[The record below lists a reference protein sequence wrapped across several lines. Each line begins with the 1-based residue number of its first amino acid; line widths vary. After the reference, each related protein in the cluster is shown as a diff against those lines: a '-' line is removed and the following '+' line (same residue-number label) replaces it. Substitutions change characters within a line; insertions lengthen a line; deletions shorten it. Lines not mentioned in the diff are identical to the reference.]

1 MEEKV
6 LFTEDFS
13 NVPHGTYKTNI
24 PNIWTEA
31 YSFEVPNG
39 LIYSLDMNRP
49 AHMKITAYEKF
60 TSVDTS
66 VDFTVTV
73 SNRVAEVR
81 NPRSNQIEYEW
92 MAIARGRTSGKVT
105 YAVGYNESSKQL
117 TFSAISGGTTEDVD
131 VFYLIADGSV
141 RVQVTAPSRAKEVTF
156 ALFESSLVTLNS
168 NAQYNVNQL
177 FFLPADLQMRA
188 GWKLEIVV
196 NTPGTILLKAQDISD
211 ASFSTNWNEIGIIEI
226 PVLTRKE

>member
-1 MEEKV
+1 MEERV

-13 NVPHGTYKTNI
+13 NVPHGSYKTNI
-24 PNIWTEA
+24 PGIWTEA
-31 YSFEVPNG
+31 YAFEVPNG
-39 LIYSLDMNRP
+39 LIYKLDTSRP

-60 TSVDTS
+60 TGVNTA

-73 SNRVAEVR
+73 SNRVAVVR
-81 NPRSNQIEYEW
+81 NPKSNQIEYEW

-105 YAVGYNESSKQL
+105 YAVAYDEITKQL
-117 TFSAISGGTTEDVD
+117 TFTAISGGTTEDID
-131 VFYLIADGSV
+131 VFYLVADGSV

-156 ALFESSLVTLNS
+156 ALFESSLDSLNS

-177 FFLPADLQMRA
+177 FFLPADLEMRA

-196 NTPGTILLKAQDISD
+196 NTPATILLRAQDISD
-211 ASFSTNWNEIGIIEI
+211 ASFTTNWNEIGLIEI